1 MRMRVLLLA
10 VTASLGVILF
20 QAALNRANAEGQV
33 PAALMGQV
41 TSEEEG
47 PMEGVV
53 VSAKME
59 GSTITVSVISD
70 KQGHYSFPANRLAP
84 GHYSLRI
91 RAVGYDLDGL
101 GGADVAAQK
110 ATTVDLKLRKAKNIV
125 PQLTNAEWLQS
136 IPGTDDQKAYLL
148 NCVGC
153 HTLERIVRSTHD
165 ADEFSQV
172 IWRMNGY
179 AQVSQPIKPQRRMD
193 PDWAGKPEQYRK
205 QAEYLATINL
215 SAVSKWEY
223 PLKTLPRPTGRAT
236 RVIITEYD
244 LPRPTI
250 EPHDVIVDEHG
261 MAWYSDFGEQ
271 FLGRL
276 DPKTGAVKEW
286 PVPELKPGYPVGSL
300 DIEED
305 RNGDFWLGMMFQ
317 GAIAKFDRKTEE
329 FKTYPLPAELN
340 NNQAQLNM
348 LGLQYAV
355 DGKVWTDNAGPQ
367 EIERVD
373 LKTGTYERF
382 QPLKGLPG
390 NTMAPGM
397 GRTYSIY
404 GIDSDSHNNLYFSE
418 FQTNYIGR
426 IDAKTGEVKFYQ
438 TPTLK
443 SLPRRMQMDPED
455 RLWFGEYRG
464 NRIGMLDTKTEK
476 FTEWPVPTPWSGPYY
491 VTWDK
496 NGELWTGGMTT
507 DRVVR
512 LDPKTSQAVEY
523 LMPKDTN
530 MRRVFVDNSTTPVT
544 FWTGSNH
551 AASVVKVEPLD

>member
-1 MRMRVLLLA
+1 MRSRVLLLA
-10 VTASLGVILF
+10 AIASLGVILF
-20 QAALNRANAEGQV
+20 QAARKPAHAESQV
-33 PAALMGQV
+33 PAALTGQV

-53 VSAKME
+53 VSAKKDS
-59 GSTITVSVISD
+59 STVTVSVISD
-70 KQGHYSFPANRLAP
+70 KQGRYGFPANRLEP
-84 GHYSLRI
+84 GHYAIKI
-91 RAVGYDLDGL
+91 RAVGYDLDGPAGVDL
-101 GGADVAAQK
+101 TTQK
-110 ATTVDLKLRKAKNIV
+110 TTTADLKLRKAKNIV
-125 PQLTNAEWLQS
+125 PQLTNAEWLLS
-136 IPGTDDQKAYLL
+136 IPGTEEQKSYLL
-148 NCVGC
+148 GCVGC

-165 ADEFSQV
+165 ADEFTQV

-193 PDWAGKPEQYRK
+193 PEWAGKPEQYRK

-215 SAVSKWEY
+215 SSVPKWEY

-236 RVIITEYD
+236 RAIITEYD

-271 FLGRL
+271 YLGRL
-276 DPKTGAVKEW
+276 DPKTAAVKEW

-300 DIEED
+300 DLEED
-305 RNGDFWLGMMFQ
+305 KNGDFWLGMMFQ
-317 GAIAKFDRKTEE
+317 GAIARFDKKTEE
-329 FKTYPLPAELN
+329 FKTYPLPPELN
-340 NNQAQLNM
+340 DKLSQLNM

-367 EIERVD
+367 EIVRVD
-373 LKTGTYERF
+373 LKTGKYERF
-382 QPLKGLPG
+382 QPLKQLPG
-390 NTMAPGM
+390 NSGGAGM

-404 GIDSDSHNNLYFSE
+404 GIDSDSHNNIYFSE

-438 TPTLK
+438 TPTLH
-443 SLPRRMQMDPED
+443 SRPRRMQMDPQD

-464 NRIGMLDTKTEK
+464 NRVGMLDTTTEK
-476 FTEWPVPTPWSGPYY
+476 FTEWLLPTPWTGPYY

-496 NGELWTGGMTT
+496 NGDLWTGGMTT
-507 DRVVR
+507 DRAVR
-512 LDPKTSQAVEY
+512 LDPKTGQTIEY

-551 AASVVKVEPLD
+551 AASIVKVEPLD